1 VQILHLLKSPKDAWT
16 RVVRK
21 VANDV
26 VHRIFGHLK
35 NEEISSDQKLTK
47 ELFIQCFQKGK
58 STTQKL
64 KGMTNWGDTHVGRE
78 ILVINTKEEIEK
90 VFTSHLFNKPIPVA
104 IRDNQYFSIIE
115 ESERSIVHFRH
126 SFDHELLSC
135 VHQLNCC
142 SEVNEFTIVD
152 QRQTL
157 LKIKEEIEEELVYKF
172 MSNNEKIISTLREV
186 FIEEL
191 DNKLTASFEKTDKKI
206 EQVNDQ
212 VGQVSDQVGQVSDQ
226 VEQVAQHAEQ
236 VADGQR
242 VMLEQIYMRLK
253 KMEAK
258 VIKIEN

>member
-1 VQILHLLKSPKDAWT
+1 MQILHLLKSPKDAWT

-115 ESERSIVHFRH
+115 ESERSTVHFRH
-126 SFDHELLSC
+126 SFDYELLSC

-191 DNKLTASFEKTDKKI
+191 DNKLSASFEKTDKKI
-206 EQVNDQ
+206 DQVN
-212 VGQVSDQVGQVSDQ
+212 DQVGQVSDQ

-236 VADGQR
+236 VADGQK